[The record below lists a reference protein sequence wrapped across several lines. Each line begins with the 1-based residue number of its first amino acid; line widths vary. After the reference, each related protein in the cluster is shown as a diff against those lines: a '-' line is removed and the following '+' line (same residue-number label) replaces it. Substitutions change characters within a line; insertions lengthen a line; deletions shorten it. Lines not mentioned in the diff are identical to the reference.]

1 MFLDKLDLTGRTA
14 FVTGGGRGIGLA
26 AAEALIE
33 AGASVTIAASTEE
46 TNANGER
53 HLTGKGHAVRTV
65 LMDVTDAARV
75 AEVAGQVLSDQG
87 PSDILVCNAGVARAD
102 VAAEDVTDDHFRGV
116 MDVNLNGV
124 FWCCR
129 EFGKPMLAR
138 GRGTIVIIGSISGH
152 IVNRPQLQ
160 SYYNA
165 SKAAVHQLSKSLAA
179 EWADRGVRVNA
190 IAPGYVETP
199 MTQYGMANPETSDTW
214 MSLTPTGRYG
224 QPDEIGS
231 IVHFLA
237 SDASSLM
244 TGAVVV
250 ADGGY
255 TCW

>member
-1 MFLDKLDLTGRTA
+1 MYLDKLDLTGRTA
-14 FVTGGGRGIGLA
+14 LVTGGGRGIGLA

-33 AGASVTIAASTEE
+33 AGASVTITASTRE
-46 TNANGER
+46 TIDNGR
-53 HLTGKGHAVRTV
+53 RVLTGKGHAVRAL
-65 LMDVTDAARV
+65 LMDVTDSARV
-75 AEVAGQVLSDQG
+75 AEVAKEHGAL
-87 PSDILVCNAGVARAD
+87 DILVCNAGVARAD
-102 VAAEDVTDDHFRGV
+102 VAAEEVTDDHFRGV
-116 MDVNLNGV
+116 IDVNLNGV

-138 GRGTIVIIGSISGH
+138 GKGAIVIVGSISGY

-165 SKAAVHQLSKSLAA
+165 SKAAVHQLSKSLAV

-214 MSLTPTGRYG
+214 MALTPAGRYG
-224 QPDEIGS
+224 QPHEVGS

-244 TGAVVV
+244 TGAVVI

>member
-1 MFLDKLDLTGRTA
+1 MYLAKLDLTGRTA
-14 FVTGGGRGIGLA
+14 LVTGGGRGIGLA
-26 AAEALIE
+26 CAEALLE
-33 AGASVTIAASTEE
+33 AGASVTITASTAE
-46 TNANGER
+46 TNAHGER
-53 HLTGKGHAVRTV
+53 YLSGKGYAVRAL
-65 LMDVTDAARV
+65 LMDVTDSARV
-75 AEVAGQVLSDQG
+75 AEVAAQIHRDQG
-87 PSDILVCNAGVARAD
+87 PLDILVCNAGVARAN

-116 MDVNLNGV
+116 LDVNLNGL

-129 EFGKPMLAR
+129 EFGRPMLAR
-138 GRGTIVIIGSISGH
+138 GKGSIVAIGSISGY

-160 SYYNA
+160 CYYNA
-165 SKAAVHQLSKSLAA
+165 SKAAVHQLSRSLAA

-199 MTQYGMANPETSDTW
+199 MTEYGMADPDTAKTW
-214 MSLTPTGRYG
+214 RDLTPTGRFG

>member
-1 MFLDKLDLTGRTA
+1 MVLDKLDLTGRTA

-26 AAEALIE
+26 AAEALVE
-33 AGASVTIAASTEE
+33 AGATVTIAASTEE

-53 HLTGKGHAVRTV
+53 YLTGKGYAVRSV
-65 LMDVTDAARV
+65 LMDVTDSARV
-75 AEVAGQVLSDQG
+75 ADVAEQIHRDQG
-87 PSDILVCNAGVARAD
+87 TLDILVCNAGVARAD
-102 VAAEDVTDDHFRGV
+102 VAAEDVNDDHFRGV

-129 EFGKPMLAR
+129 EFGKAMLAR
-138 GRGTIVIIGSISGH
+138 GKGAIVIVGSISGF

-165 SKAAVHQLSKSLAA
+165 SKAAVHQLSSSLAA

-199 MTQYGMANPETSDTW
+199 MTEYGMANPATSEAWLD
-214 MSLTPTGRYG
+214 LTPTGRYG
-224 QPDEIGS
+224 RPDEIGS